1 MPTNRLWLN
10 AVRPPEDVGVMYL
23 RRTVSFDTPF
33 ADAPGVTPVNGV
45 PIGALEAGCIP
56 LGCDVTIETAFN
68 AATTN
73 TLDIGTAAAPAG
85 LAAAASTLAGA
96 TGFKQNLAGTLS
108 GIPLAANTI
117 VYAKYAQ
124 TGAAATA
131 GKAHIVLKF
140 AVKREVEGVAWPAN

>member
-1 MPTNRLWLN
+1 MATNRFWLN
-10 AVRPPEDVGVMYL
+10 PVVPPEDMGVMYL

-33 ADAPGVTPVNGV
+33 ADAPGVTATNGV
-45 PIGALEAGCIP
+45 PIGALEAGTIP

-68 AATTN
+68 AGTTN
-73 TLDIGTAAAPAG
+73 TLDIGSAATPAG
-85 LAAAASTLAGA
+85 IAATATVLPAA

-108 GIPLAANTI
+108 GIPLGANTI

-124 TGAAATA
+124 TGTAATT

-140 AVKREVEGVAWPAN
+140 AVKQEVEGIPFPAN

>member
-1 MPTNRLWLN
+1 MATNRFWLN
-10 AVRPPEDVGVMYL
+10 PVVPPEDMGVMYL

-33 ADAPGVTPVNGV
+33 ADAPGVTATNGV
-45 PIGALEAGCIP
+45 PIGALEAGTIP

-68 AATTN
+68 AGTTN
-73 TLDIGTAAAPAG
+73 TLDIGTAATPAG
-85 LAAAASTLAGA
+85 LAATASVLPAA

-108 GIPLAANTI
+108 GIPLGANTI

-124 TGAAATA
+124 TGTAATT

-140 AVKREVEGVAWPAN
+140 AVKQEVEGIPFPAN